1 MVKPEELLETLNSVK
16 EAIQLT
22 IKFSDKKLLF

>member
-1 MVKPEELLETLNSVK
+1 MVKPEELLETLNSVN